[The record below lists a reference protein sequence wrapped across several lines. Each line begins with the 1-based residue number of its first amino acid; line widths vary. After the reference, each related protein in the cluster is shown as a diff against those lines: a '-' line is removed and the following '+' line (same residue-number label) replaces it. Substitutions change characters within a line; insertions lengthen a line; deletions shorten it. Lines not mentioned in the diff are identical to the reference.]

1 VGRQRNGAL
10 PAHGREFADG
20 NENPPD
26 LRSRTRI
33 LHSPVHSNAAT
44 KCGRALRVTKAL
56 LQSKLRQIAE
66 EEQRKKQK
74 RNRKPPD
81 KTGDE

>member
-1 VGRQRNGAL
+1 
-10 PAHGREFADG
+10 
-20 NENPPD
+20 
-26 LRSRTRI
+26 
-33 LHSPVHSNAAT
+33 
-44 KCGRALRVTKAL
+44 VTKAL